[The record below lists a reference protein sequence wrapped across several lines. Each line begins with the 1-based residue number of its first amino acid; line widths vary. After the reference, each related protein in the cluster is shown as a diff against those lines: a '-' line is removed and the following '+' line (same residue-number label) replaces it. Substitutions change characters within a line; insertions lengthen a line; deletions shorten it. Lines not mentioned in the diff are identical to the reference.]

1 MQQAAV
7 PARDPGDQAP
17 APNRFGAWWA
27 SSSDRRFWVLLLG
40 LNLLF
45 SVAWAL
51 AKLSTFPRVP
61 TPYPTVAAHLV
72 RAYAREAAPN
82 MVAGAAALAFV
93 LACHRT
99 EVRGRRAWVSFIAS
113 PVALFLPP
121 VLLVLLGWLA
131 GTLLHGLDA
140 GRGWY
145 HLWFRFSLEV
155 WIFSLVATGVR
166 VLGLALALR
175 VFLQWARRRPLA
187 VNLLAAALLASALDL
202 PLQQPLTAALIPRLG
217 DPLERSEIVA
227 RRTASE
233 EQNCPLEAVTVSCR
247 DRAIT
252 EGETF
257 FPIYFRD
264 FRARGAA
271 SWNLS
276 WRGHTD
282 CRVSACDRKL
292 SYGCEIR
299 IRGWLV
305 PMAPYYFTQPTC
317 EEQDLLPSSLP
328 P

>member
-140 GRGWY
+140 GRGW
-145 HLWFRFSLEV
+145 LPPMVSV
-155 WIFSLVATGVR
+155 QPG
-166 VLGLALALR
+166 GLD
-175 VFLQWARRRPLA
+175 FFP
-187 VNLLAAALLASALDL
+187 
-202 PLQQPLTAALIPRLG
+202 
-217 DPLERSEIVA
+217 
-227 RRTASE
+227 
-233 EQNCPLEAVTVSCR
+233 CR
-247 DRAIT
+247 DR
-252 EGETF
+252 
-257 FPIYFRD
+257 
-264 FRARGAA
+264 RARPWAGPRAKGLFAVGTPEASSRQFACRGAA
-271 SWNLS
+271 GECS
-276 WRGHTD
+276 G
-282 CRVSACDRKL
+282 
-292 SYGCEIR
+292 
-299 IRGWLV
+299 
-305 PMAPYYFTQPTC
+305 
-317 EEQDLLPSSLP
+317 P
-328 P
+328 PPPATLDGGSDPAAR